1 MDTILLLPLDDRP
14 CNRLFPEQ
22 LGRIAGV
29 NILQPPR
36 ELLGSFMKAGQ
47 AEALAAWMQE
57 NAGDAKAAIISIDML
72 CYGGLIASR
81 TPAVALSL
89 ARRRLKSLANLK
101 QALPHLPIYVFN
113 CIMRLSITVDSPQRV
128 SLWQDIALYSQLY
141 DRVKRLGQD
150 SFKHDLAAV
159 RKRIPAEILA
169 AYLKTRKRNHAIN
182 REVIRLVSKGVIAR
196 AILCQEDCAPYG
208 LHIPE
213 QTALTAQAKELAVAP
228 RIHLH
233 AGTDEAALTLLARA
247 ACDLAGWHP
256 KVAVYFGSKEGAQR
270 TALYEDRPI
279 EENAKAHVAA
289 CGGKI
294 TKESGHAELVLLV
307 HTPSGPQREISQRQE
322 RDEKQD
328 AKSAKEIVG
337 RAAKLIK
344 QGRRVAIAD
353 VAYCNG
359 GDPALIK
366 ALGEAGILPRLAGY
380 AGWNTAGNTLGTALA
395 QGVLW
400 GLLAKKQRKSL
411 TKDRHGQD
419 AHATAGRRKNMLD
432 IHSILAI
439 SEQVGFLFSRLVDD
453 YLYQSVVRQE
463 AAKFAEGL
471 GASPFSLGEAK
482 GPVEAFVVRRLRR
495 LGKALFAGS
504 FQGRRLAEGFEIS
517 NLKFEKV
524 RLPWPRL
531 FEVETIVKAKVKRQ
545 PATAG
550 KKQKPEGGIWNSL
563 IFILAILPK

>member
-22 LGRIAGV
+22 LGGIAGIK
-29 NILQPPR
+29 ILQPPR
-36 ELLGSFMKAGQ
+36 ALLGSFMKAGKP
-47 AEALAAWMQE
+47 EALAAWLQE

-81 TPAVALSL
+81 APAVALSL
-89 ARRRLKSLANLK
+89 ARQRLKSLVNLK

-113 CIMRLSITVDSPQRV
+113 SIMRLSITVDAPQRV
-128 SLWQDIALYSQLY
+128 ALWQDIALYSQLY
-141 DRVKRLGQD
+141 DRVKRLGQA

-159 RKRIPAEILA
+159 RKLIPDEILA

-182 REVIRLVSKGVIAR
+182 REVVKLVAKGVTAR
-196 AILCQEDCAPYG
+196 AILCQEDCAPVG
-208 LHIPE
+208 LHVPE
-213 QTALTAQAKELAVAP
+213 QTALVAGAKELAVSG

-233 AGTDEAALTLLARA
+233 AGTDETALTLLARA

-279 EENAKAHVAA
+279 EENAQAHVAA
-289 CGGKI
+289 CGGRI
-294 TKESGHAELVLLV
+294 TKDCGRAELVLLV

-322 RDEKQD
+322 RDKGED
-328 AKSAKEIVG
+328 AKSAKEIAD

-344 QGRRVAIAD
+344 QGRSVAIAD

-359 GDPALIK
+359 ADPALIK
-366 ALGEAGILPRLAGY
+366 ALREADILPLLAAY

-400 GLLAKKQRKSL
+400 ELSAKKQRKSL
-411 TKDRHGQD
+411 IQDGHGQD
-419 AHATAGRRKNMLD
+419 AHATACRRKNMLD
-432 IHSILAI
+432 THSILAL
-439 SEQVGFLFSRLVDD
+439 SKQVGFLFARLVDD
-453 YLYQSVVRQE
+453 YLYQSIVRQE
-463 AAKFAEGL
+463 AARFAEGL
-471 GASPFSLGEAK
+471 GASPFALGETK
-482 GPVEAFVVRRLRR
+482 ETVETFVVRRLRKLAKELFIKCF
-495 LGKALFAGS
+495 LGYS
-504 FQGRRLAEGFEIS
+504 ITNEYYIS
-517 NLKFEKV
+517 NFRFEKI

-531 FEVETIVKAKVKRQ
+531 FEVETIVKAKVKTGESWVVSR
-545 PATAG
+545 G
-550 KKQKPEGGIWNSL
+550 S
-563 IFILAILPK
+563 